1 MTRFNI
7 SLEDGVNHVIWA
19 LEKAYGGEILVPKL
33 KSFKI
38 TDLAKAIAKKPHKI
52 IGIRP
57 GRKYMNK

>member
-33 KSFKI
+33 KVLKLPI
-38 TDLAKAIAKKPHKI
+38 
-52 IGIRP
+52 
-57 GRKYMNK
+57 